1 MMVLNQFPRW
11 LTISIAFPILFLD
24 GWLIL
29 SLCRF
34 LEPITSIFLTACLF
48 AFLLNYL
55 ISFLEQ
61 RGMNRGSAIGLVLV
75 LSLLLLTILGFVIA
89 PFVFQQLVEFG
100 KRLPAWIEAAETQL
114 QALDNQTVLQRLPID
129 LSEITTQIT
138 TQLSVEL
145 QSLTNQTIALALG
158 TINSTFNLLTTL
170 ILTIFLVFTG
180 QELWQGL
187 LSWFPT
193 VWSQLIQTSLRESFQ
208 NYFAGQA
215 VMATILSLLLTSAFW
230 ALQIPFGLLF
240 GLGIGIASL
249 IPFGGV
255 LSITVVSLLLA
266 AQNIWLGVKML
277 LVALVLGQINDT
289 IVAPRLIGSMTG
301 LNPTWVVV
309 VLLLGAK
316 FGGVLGLLVA
326 VPTASFIKR
335 IAETLQADRRVDA

>member
-1 MMVLNQFPRW
+1 MVLNQFPRW
-11 LTISIAFPILFLD
+11 LIISIAFPILFLD

-61 RGMNRGSAIGLVLV
+61 LGMKRGSAIGLVLV
-75 LSLLLLTILGFVIA
+75 LSLLLLTILGLVIA

-100 KRLPAWIEAAETQL
+100 ERLPVWIEAAKTQL
-114 QALDNQTVLQRLPID
+114 QVLENQTVLQRLPID

-138 TQLSVEL
+138 SQFSAAL
-145 QSLTNQTIALALG
+145 QSLTNQTIALTLG

-180 QELWQGL
+180 QALWQGL

-193 VWSQLIQTSLRESFQ
+193 VWSQLIQTSLRQSFQ
-208 NYFAGQA
+208 SYFAGQA
-215 VMATILSLLLTSAFW
+215 VMATILSLLLTSTFW
-230 ALQIPFGLLF
+230 VLQIPFGLLF

-249 IPFGGV
+249 VPFGGV
-255 LSITVVSLLLA
+255 LSIIVVSLLLA
-266 AQNIWLGVKML
+266 AQNIWLGVKVL
-277 LVALVLGQINDT
+277 LVAIILGQINDT
-289 IVAPRLIGSMTG
+289 IVAPRLIGSLTG
-301 LNPTWVVV
+301 LNPVWVVV

-335 IAETLQADRRVDA
+335 IAEALRASRWVDA

>member
-1 MMVLNQFPRW
+1 MVLKQFPRW
-11 LTISIAFPILFLD
+11 LTVSIAFPILFLD

-29 SLCRF
+29 LLCRF
-34 LEPITSIFLTACLF
+34 LEPITSIFLTACLS
-48 AFLLNYL
+48 AFLLNYP

-61 RGMNRGSAIGLVLV
+61 RGMKRGSATGLVLV

-89 PFVFQQLVEFG
+89 PFVFQQLVEFSN
-100 KRLPAWIEAAETQL
+100 RLPAWIEAAETQL
-114 QALDNQTVLQRLPID
+114 QALDNQTVLQQLPVD
-129 LSEITTQIT
+129 LSQITTQIT
-138 TQLSVEL
+138 NQFSAAL

-170 ILTIFLVFTG
+170 ILTVFLVFTG
-180 QELWQGL
+180 QTLWEGL

-193 VWSQLIQTSLRESFQ
+193 IWRQPIQTSLRQSFQ

-215 VMATILSLLLTSAFW
+215 VMATILSLLLTSTFW
-230 ALQIPFGLLF
+230 VLQIPFGLLF

-249 IPFGGV
+249 IPFGGFF
-255 LSITVVSLLLA
+255 SITVVSLLLA
-266 AQNIWLGVKML
+266 AQNIWLGVKVL
-277 LVALVLGQINDT
+277 LVAIVLGQINDT

-301 LNPTWVVV
+301 LNPAWVVV

-335 IAETLQADRRVDA
+335 TAETLRASRWVDA